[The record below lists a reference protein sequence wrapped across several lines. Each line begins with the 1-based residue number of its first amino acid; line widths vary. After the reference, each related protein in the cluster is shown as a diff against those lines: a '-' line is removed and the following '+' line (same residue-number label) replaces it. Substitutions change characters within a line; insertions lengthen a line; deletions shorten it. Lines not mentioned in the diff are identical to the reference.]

1 MMGGAVFCALAILL
15 LAPVGAA
22 VSEEVLLIPV
32 PGTGDLSA
40 GFRPEPQ
47 DIKVLSRMT
56 IRKGDSLW
64 RIARRKWGRGDFYP
78 FLLAINTIA
87 NPDLIYYGRSLLL
100 PAGTL
105 DRHPELASRLSGKTA
120 KIVFP
125 PPATSSQ
132 IVPRAAPRVHARPE
146 RAPARAEVRAK
157 KPRALPATG
166 QRKDSGEEAEVW
178 PGGLLPIPAGH
189 QHNSK
194 SGPYL
199 LRPVAAPASGDARSP
214 SRTGVSTFGND
225 GKDRLSVARRLL
237 PNCADGGTARSGEAK
252 APTGFGGGPREEA
265 EGSSS
270 DGPAEGQRG

>member
-132 IVPRAAPRVHARPE
+132 IVPRGAPRVHARPE

-166 QRKDSGEEAEVW
+166 QRKDSGEEAEVQRIVELANQGDC
-178 PGGLLPIPAGH
+178 PGVIAAADRYLARYPRSSRQATVLWH
-189 QHNSK
+189 QAEC
-194 SGPYL
+194 Y
-199 LRPVAAPASGDARSP
+199 
-214 SRTGVSTFGND
+214 
-225 GKDRLSVARRLL
+225 RLML
-237 PNCADGGTARSGEAK
+237 RSG
-252 APTGFGGGPREEA
+252 
-265 EGSSS
+265 
-270 DGPAEGQRG
+270 Q